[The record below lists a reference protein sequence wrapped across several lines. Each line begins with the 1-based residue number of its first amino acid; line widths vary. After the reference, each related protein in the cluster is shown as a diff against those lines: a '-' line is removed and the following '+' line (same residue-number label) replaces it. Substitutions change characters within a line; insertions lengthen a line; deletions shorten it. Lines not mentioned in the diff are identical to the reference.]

1 MVAEFNRKLILEN
14 GEEYYGFAFGAAE
27 DRVCEIVFNTSV
39 VGYQEIISDPS
50 YAGQGVVMTY
60 PLIGNYGIAD
70 DDFESRTAAIGALIV
85 REYNDQPSNFR
96 YTKTLGEVLEEA
108 GIPGIHGLD
117 TRRLTR
123 TIRDHGSKRALI
135 TSASVTAEEGMK
147 IIAETPAASDLVA
160 QVSCRKPWHFRTAKP
175 MYNVVCIDC
184 GVRMSLIRA
193 LSARGCN
200 VTVVPFNTSAE
211 AILGEHPDGVVISN
225 GPSCPTDVPEV
236 VETIRALR
244 GKVPMFGTGLGHQLV
259 ALAFGAKTA
268 RLLCG
273 HHGSNHPVREI
284 ASGSLETFVQNHS
297 YVVDAASLENTGL
310 TVTYV
315 NVLDNTIE
323 GLECAAEQIFTAQF
337 HPAEAEGPKG
347 RTRLIDKFVT
357 MMKEAKTHA

>member
-1 MVAEFNRKLILEN
+1 MVVEFNRKMILEN
-14 GEEYYGFAFGAAE
+14 GEEYYGYAFGAAE
-27 DRVCEIVFNTSV
+27 DRVFEVVFNTSV

-70 DDFESRTAAIGALIV
+70 DDFESRTAAISALIV
-85 REYNDQPSNFR
+85 REYNDEPSNFR
-96 YTKTLGEVLEEA
+96 YTKTLGEVLEEY

-135 TSASVTAEEGMK
+135 TSADVSVEEGLK
-147 IIAETPAASDLVA
+147 IIAAAPVATDLVA

-175 MYNVVCIDC
+175 HYNVVAIDC

-200 VTVVPFNTSAE
+200 VTVVPYNTSAE
-211 AILGEHPDGVVISN
+211 AILGEHPDGIIISN
-225 GPSCPTDVPEV
+225 GPGNPADVTEV
-236 VETIRALR
+236 VETIKALR
-244 GKVPMFGTGLGHQLV
+244 GKVPMFGNGLGHQLI
-259 ALAFGAKTA
+259 ALAYGATTS

-273 HHGSNHPVREI
+273 HNGSNHPVREI
-284 ASGSLETFVQNHS
+284 ASGSLETFVQNHC

-310 TVTYV
+310 TVTHV
-315 NVLDNTIE
+315 NVLDNTVE
-323 GLECAAEQIFTAQF
+323 GIECAAEQIFSVQF
-337 HPAEAEGPKG
+337 HPTDAEGPKK
-347 RTRLIDKFVT
+347 RICLIDKFVT